1 MVNNLL
7 KILNRGFLHWFTQR
21 TSACIL
27 IVSLVAISVF
37 DSLLFGFIG
46 ILIVL
51 VHFEAGIHT
60 LFSDYMHDAKSKL
73 ISNVSID
80 LLIISLTKTVFLFFI
95 CV

>member
-27 IVSLVAISVF
+27 IVSLIAISVF

-60 LFSDYMHDAKSKL
+60 LFSDYMHDVKSKL

-80 LLIISLTKTVFLFFI
+80 LLIISLTKTVFLFLI

>member
-1 MVNNLL
+1 MVNSLL

-27 IVSLVAISVF
+27 IVSLIAISVF

-80 LLIISLTKTVFLFFI
+80 LLIISLTKTVFLFLI